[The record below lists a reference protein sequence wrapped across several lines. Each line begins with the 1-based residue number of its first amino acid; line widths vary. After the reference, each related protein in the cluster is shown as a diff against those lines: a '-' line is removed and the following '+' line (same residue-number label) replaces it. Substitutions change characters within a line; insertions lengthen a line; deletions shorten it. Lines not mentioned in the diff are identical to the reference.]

1 MNEELEQDIRD
12 FIRRA
17 QIQAKVAYEKY
28 HHDFDRYSN
37 ELAQTRKFERKL
49 IKKVRRLPAERRQ
62 LS

>member
-1 MNEELEQDIRD
+1 MNKELEQDIRD

-28 HHDFDRYSN
+28 HHDFDRYST
-37 ELAQTRKFERKL
+37 ELAQTRYFEKKL
-49 IKKVRRLPAERRQ
+49 IKKVRRMPAEKRQ